1 MGAQMFD
8 LNSIYGILG
17 HLGALLLL
25 LSALAGGSRSL
36 HALALAASILLV
48 ITLGATGATPAALW
62 ATALALANAGQL
74 FRLAHRNRR
83 SIMTAEQRELIE
95 SVLQVHDPEQ
105 KRELLGVITWRD
117 AKLDE
122 VLMWQGQK
130 APPLIYLV
138 SGQVTIEQDEIELGT
153 CGTGDFIGEM
163 SLISGQRATA
173 TVTVVQAARIAVF
186 DREHLLRLTAQIPS
200 MARAL
205 DQTFNRGLTEK
216 IQRMNKSRAEV

>member
-1 MGAQMFD
+1 MFD
-8 LNSIYGILG
+8 LKSIYGIIS

-48 ITLGATGATPAALW
+48 IPLGIAGATPAALW

-83 SIMTAEQRELIE
+83 SDMTAEQRDLIE

-105 KRELLGVITWRD
+105 KRELLGVIAWRD
-117 AKLDE
+117 AKLSE

-138 SGQVTIEQDEIELGT
+138 SGQVTIEQDGVELGV
-153 CGTGDFIGEM
+153 CETGDFIGEM

>member
-1 MGAQMFD
+1 MFGLGSD
-8 LNSIYGILG
+8 FGILS
-17 HLGALLLL
+17 HIGALLLL
-25 LSALAGGSRSL
+25 LSTLAGGSRTL
-36 HALALAASILLV
+36 HALALAGSILLLV
-48 ITLGATGATPAALW
+48 ASGATGTMPAALW

-83 SIMTAEQRELIE
+83 SVMTEEQRHLIE
-95 SVLQVHDPEQ
+95 TVLQVQDPQQ
-105 KRELLGVITWRD
+105 KRDLLGVITWRD
-117 AKLDE
+117 AKPGE

-138 SGQVTIEQDEIELGT
+138 SGHATIEHDGVELGA
-153 CGTGDFIGEM
+153 CETGEFMGEM

-173 TVTVVQAARIAVF
+173 TVTVVESARIAVF

-216 IQRMNKSRAEV
+216 IQRMNKARTEA